1 MRHFLRRPLLTQ
13 RLPLP
18 PQVPRLPPRVVH
30 PTTTSPLVL
39 LPSSPHRLP
48 PGCSR
53 AILPAVPLSPV
64 AVRADRDQD
73 PTSRALEKPVVL
85 PLHSSQQLPQGWT
98 KAASAPILSS
108 DAVACRVRRRPR
120 VPAVTDDLGLRPLQA
135 ANQNQCAK
143 PRPASQSARPSVSQT
158 TGWKRAIH
166 QNPAVSE
173 SRRQMSNH
181 YHLVVRCGAVLLAR
195 TMGFVQARFAQGYNQ
210 RNRLIGPL
218 WQGRYKAKQVEDER
232 HLQQVV
238 LYVHINPVTA
248 GVVDEPAGYPLS
260 GHRELLRSQPGGL
273 VDAEQTLSLFGG
285 SVRTA
290 RQRYVRALEGARQA
304 EWREEL
310 PGALPWWRREPD
322 RPLSP
327 PAPSS
332 WVDERGVS
340 SGLDRPQEPPHET
353 PSTVMIGLA
362 PAGSRRSC
370 DGRPGECVVLTHLSA

>member
-1 MRHFLRRPLLTQ
+1 MP
-13 RLPLP
+13 
-18 PQVPRLPPRVVH
+18 
-30 PTTTSPLVL
+30 
-39 LPSSPHRLP
+39 
-48 PGCSR
+48 
-53 AILPAVPLSPV
+53 
-64 AVRADRDQD
+64 
-73 PTSRALEKPVVL
+73 
-85 PLHSSQQLPQGWT
+85 
-98 KAASAPILSS
+98 
-108 DAVACRVRRRPR
+108 RRPR
-120 VPAVTDDLGLRPLQA
+120 VFIEGGIYHVYNRFSRGADVFRGAEEAERFLSLLRTARDRDGVTVFA
-135 ANQNQCAK
+135 WC
-143 PRPASQSARPSVSQT
+143 V
-158 TGWKRAIH
+158 
-166 QNPAVSE
+166 
-173 SRRQMSNH
+173 MSNH

-218 WQGRYKAKQVEDER
+218 WQGRYKAKLVEDER
-232 HLQQVV
+232 YLQQVV

-310 PGALPWWRREPD
+310 PGALPWWGREPD

-332 WVDERGVS
+332 WVDDRGVS
-340 SGLDRPQEPPHET
+340 SGLDRPQ
-353 PSTVMIGLA
+353 VA
-362 PAGSRRSC
+362 ADAFVAAAGSALGLPRGYLTAPGSGRQVTRWRSLVAALAVERWRLRPAELGPLFRRRS
-370 DGRPGECVVLTHLSA
+370 DVVSRWVRWGVALRVADPQVWETYEKLDRTLATTLGGKGAP